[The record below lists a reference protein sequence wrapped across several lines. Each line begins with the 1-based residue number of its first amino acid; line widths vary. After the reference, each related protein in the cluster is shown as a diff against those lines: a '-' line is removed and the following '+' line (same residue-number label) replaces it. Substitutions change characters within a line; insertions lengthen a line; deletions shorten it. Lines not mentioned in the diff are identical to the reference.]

1 MLIYAPFLEPLTG
14 KTKQIYGLFVP
25 KKTNSINFEKTLAEL
40 EQLVEKMEEGDLSLE
55 DSLKYFERGI
65 SLTKACQ
72 QALSEAEQKVSI
84 LLEKDGKAKLEPF
97 SQSEENQ

>member
-1 MLIYAPFLEPLTG
+1 MLIYAPFLGSIYIFDLTFLG
-14 KTKQIYGLFVP
+14 HLVP

-55 DSLKYFERGI
+55 ESLKYFERGI
-65 SLTKACQ
+65 LLTKSCQ

-84 LLEKDGKAKLEPF
+84 LLEKDGKSKLESF
-97 SQSEENQ
+97 NSDDNNE